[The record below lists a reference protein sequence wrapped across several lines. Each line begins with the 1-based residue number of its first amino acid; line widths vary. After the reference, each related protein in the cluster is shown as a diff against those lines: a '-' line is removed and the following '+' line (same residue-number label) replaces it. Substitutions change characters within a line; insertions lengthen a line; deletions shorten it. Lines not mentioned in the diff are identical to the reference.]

1 MSVLIIE
8 KDNMTVED
16 TEDNLIETEEGI
28 TCGCGMPNLQM
39 VCHVDGTDYYCTQY
53 KCKCGNT
60 ITTVDMKRD
69 EEDRW

>member
-16 TEDNLIETEEGI
+16 TKDNLIETEEGI
-28 TCGCGMPNLQM
+28 TCGCGNPNLQM
-39 VCHVDGTDYYCTQY
+39 TCHIDGVDYYSYQY

-60 ITTVDMKRD
+60 ITALMKRD
-69 EEDRW
+69 KEDVW

>member
-16 TEDNLIETEEGI
+16 TKDNLIETEEGI
-28 TCGCGMPNLQM
+28 TCGCGTPDLQM
-39 VCHVDGTDYYCTQY
+39 TCHVDETDYCCTQY

-60 ITTVDMKRD
+60 ITVDMKRD